1 MIVECIDDNNLTN
14 FLTKPIKAGK
24 LYTPIQEVNGKK
36 GAGFV
41 LDECY
46 ELTPYGQPVSH
57 LKSRFA
63 IREEMELTELLNNYV
78 TI

>member
-1 MIVECIDDNNLTN
+1 MTVECINDKNLPD
-14 FLTKPIKAGK
+14 FLTKPIKVGK
-24 LYTPIQEVNGKK
+24 LYTPIQEVSGPK
-36 GAGFV
+36 GEGFV

-46 ELTPYGQPVSH
+46 ELTPNGQPVSY

-63 IREEMELTELLNNYV
+63 TCEEMELTELLNNYV